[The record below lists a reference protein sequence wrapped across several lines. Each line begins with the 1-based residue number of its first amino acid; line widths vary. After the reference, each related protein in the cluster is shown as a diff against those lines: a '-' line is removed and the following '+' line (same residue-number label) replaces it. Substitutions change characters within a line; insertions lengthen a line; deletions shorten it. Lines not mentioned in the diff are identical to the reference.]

1 MSTAIGRPPLERPRH
16 SVVGGVSVA
25 LARHLGW
32 PVRRVRLIFVLSSL
46 VLGAGALFYVWLW
59 ALTPL
64 EPSPG
69 TPADA
74 APRPR
79 REAPVAAILLALGA
93 VASAVA
99 IGLAN
104 GGADTLAAITFA
116 VALVGGAVAW
126 SFAFDDAD
134 ELRSRRYVL
143 LVRMVGAAVFLVA
156 GLLLLFSSGGRPD
169 AITAVLAIGML
180 VLAVGVAVAPFVVRL
195 WTELMAERAGRIRE
209 EQRAEIAAHLH
220 DSVLQTLALIQNRA
234 GASSDVARLA
244 RAQERELRDWLF
256 AGTAPTAAD
265 LAQELRD
272 IAAVIEL
279 EYPARLEVVAVG
291 ESVPGS
297 ASLVA
302 ATREAMLNAA
312 RHAGGEVSVYIESS
326 ASAVD
331 VFVRDRG
338 PGVDLDA
345 LPADRL
351 GVRESIVGRMQR
363 AGGIATVKPG
373 VGGVGT
379 EVHLHLE
386 GPHD

>member
-1 MSTAIGRPPLERPRH
+1 VSTPHHRPPLERPRH

-32 PVRRVRLIFVLSSL
+32 PVRRVQLIFVLSSFL
-46 VLGAGALFYVWLW
+46 GGAGLMFYLWLW

-64 EPSPG
+64 EASPHP
-69 TPADA
+69 TADA
-74 APRPR
+74 APTPQRK
-79 REAPVAAILLALGA
+79 APVAAILLALGA
-93 VASAVA
+93 VSAAVA
-99 IGLAN
+99 VVLAN
-104 GGADTLAAITFA
+104 GGANTVAVITFTI
-116 VALVGGAVAW
+116 ALVGGSVAW
-126 SFAFDDAD
+126 SLAFDDAD
-134 ELRSRRYVL
+134 ELRSPRYVL
-143 LVRMVGAAVFLVA
+143 LVRMFGAALFLVA

-169 AITAVLAIGML
+169 TITAVLSVGML
-180 VLAVGVAVAPFVVRL
+180 VLGLGVAAAPFVVRL

-256 AGTAPTAAD
+256 AGTAPTTDD

-279 EYPARLEVVAVG
+279 EYPARLDVVAVG
-291 ESVPGS
+291 ESVKGS
-297 ASLVA
+297 AALVA
-302 ATREAMLNAA
+302 AAREAMLNAA
-312 RHAGGEVSVYIESS
+312 RHAGGEVSVYVESS
-326 ASAVD
+326 TSAAD

-351 GVRESIVGRMQR
+351 GVRESIIGRMQR
-363 AGGIATVKPG
+363 AGGTATVKTG
-373 VGGVGT
+373 VAGVGT

-386 GPHD
+386 AADA